1 MMHAVPTLVDC
12 RLWFGLC
19 LASAAMGVHAQAV
32 VPVTAP
38 GTLPVTV
45 PAPAAAPA
53 SSARVAAPAAPAL
66 SAVPAAPGRSPVVG
80 ATARH
85 LLESQASGRIAA
97 PAQPMS
103 GATASASWKRYVD
116 TFTHPVPEFFESRVG
131 KKTSQ

>member
-1 MMHAVPTLVDC
+1 MMHVVPTIGDC

-32 VPVTAP
+32 VPVMAP
-38 GTLPVTV
+38 GT
-45 PAPAAAPA
+45 APAAVAAPA
-53 SSARVAAPAAPAL
+53 SSSRIATSATPAL
-66 SAVPAAPGRSPVVG
+66 GAVPAAPGRSPVVG

-116 TFTHPVPEFFESRVG
+116 TFSHPVPEFFESRVG
-131 KKTSQ
+131 KKTSE

>member
-1 MMHAVPTLVDC
+1 MMYVVPTFIRC
-12 RLWFGLC
+12 PLWLGLC

-32 VPVTAP
+32 VPVMAP
-38 GTLPVTV
+38 GS
-45 PAPAAAPA
+45 A
-53 SSARVAAPAAPAL
+53 SVSSPSPVAAPAPSSNVAAPTL
-66 SAVPAAPGRSPVVG
+66 DAVPAARGRSPFVG

-103 GATASASWKRYVD
+103 GVTASASWKRYVD
-116 TFTHPVPEFFESRVG
+116 TFSHPVPEFFESRVG